1 MWRKYIKKCWAF
13 NVAVSDKKYVIMVL
27 SLSILIMHGHE
38 MCIESSLF
46 GDKGKCIIRQ
56 KLSNDFILI
65 ISSLQ
70 EAGQVTPFL

>member
-1 MWRKYIKKCWAF
+1 
-13 NVAVSDKKYVIMVL
+13 MVL

>member
-1 MWRKYIKKCWAF
+1 M
-13 NVAVSDKKYVIMVL
+13 S
-27 SLSILIMHGHE
+27 
-38 MCIESSLF
+38 IESSLF